1 MMHVSRDIIEKMD
14 SGNHFE
20 KEVAMNMTELAEL
33 LESVGDTVFTVSFRK
48 LVKEADVQ
56 EKLKDVTPAELK
68 D

>member
-1 MMHVSRDIIEKMD
+1 MHVSRDIIEKMD

-48 LVKEADVQ
+48 LVKEADV
-56 EKLKDVTPAELK
+56 
-68 D
+68 